1 MGQPTSRENS
11 VYVTELTLTI
21 LKWKHVIASTPKFQL
36 INGRDS
42 SDPGPFS
49 EIFWLPVNSRGVKS
63 FKGFLAFAYP
73 KLVNRP
79 LLDCTGRFV
88 KYIFIWPSNYLS
100 ILVEDYNRDPNTKK
114 VRILDFNWSNFLI
127 EIISYCCERVIAH
140 DVIVRYYESELQ
152 AQLIPTHTPKPKPF
166 N

>member
-1 MGQPTSRENS
+1 MSIFAYISSLVILFKKIDFFARLRACHFPANSSDLILVPLFAHFKMGQPTSRENS

-36 INGRDS
+36 IDGRDS

-49 EIFWLPVNSRGVKS
+49 EIFWLPVTSRGVKS

-88 KYIFIWPSNYLS
+88 KYIFI
-100 ILVEDYNRDPNTKK
+100 
-114 VRILDFNWSNFLI
+114 
-127 EIISYCCERVIAH
+127 
-140 DVIVRYYESELQ
+140 
-152 AQLIPTHTPKPKPF
+152 
-166 N
+166 